1 MMQRRMR
8 ALVTGASS
16 GIGLWTARG
25 LAEQGYEVL
34 LVCRDGQRGQAA
46 QHWLQQEVPQ
56 AVCEVFL
63 ADLALQSE
71 VRRLAALLRD
81 RFGYIDVLM
90 NNAGCF
96 DQQRTVTVDSVATVL
111 AVNYLAPFLLTQLLL
126 PLLQQEGLM
135 TRIINVGSASA
146 DYARL
151 DWSALGAL
159 QRVSP
164 LKAYAQTKLALLIY
178 SMEQAR
184 RLEGTGIVVHCVHPG
199 VVATRIGSVGGVV
212 GWLWWLMT
220 PFLLSAKR
228 GARCSLAVATNL
240 QWQEVTGC
248 YVKRGRSVHMNKQA
262 YDIGIA
268 EELWK
273 LSTDLISRSVDEFGA
288 DK

>member
-96 DQQRTVTVDSVATVL
+96 DQQRTVTVDSV
-111 AVNYLAPFLLTQLLL
+111 
-126 PLLQQEGLM
+126 
-135 TRIINVGSASA
+135 R
-146 DYARL
+146 
-151 DWSALGAL
+151 
-159 QRVSP
+159 
-164 LKAYAQTKLALLIY
+164 
-178 SMEQAR
+178 
-184 RLEGTGIVVHCVHPG
+184 
-199 VVATRIGSVGGVV
+199 
-212 GWLWWLMT
+212 
-220 PFLLSAKR
+220 
-228 GARCSLAVATNL
+228 
-240 QWQEVTGC
+240 
-248 YVKRGRSVHMNKQA
+248 
-262 YDIGIA
+262 
-268 EELWK
+268 
-273 LSTDLISRSVDEFGA
+273 
-288 DK
+288 